1 MTEIKNQIGNTGYTM
16 DKLCNLINIDQQQY
30 AKAHMRARRL
40 DALDRNKLWEALK
53 AQFPRYQL
61 LPQTNHI
68 SYIKNNIL
76 ASIYT
81 VGKSAQLLCT
91 SEQDRDVVENLNIA
105 IDHIWE
111 SCDVAYYELL
121 AGERAALLN
130 LGITQVGWDNS
141 IISGKDDSFTK
152 GQVVLKNID
161 PLKYYRDPFAQTI
174 DEASHV
180 VTWEDYHES
189 LIMANPHYSDAFLKY
204 KAQEK
209 AGKSVPGFNIVKPEM
224 MTDKVSTHVCNKEG
238 YHRIYTWFVRDD
250 KKIHEIHIM
259 DMKVVLYVK
268 ENIKPAMF
276 PFAELYC
283 NIPSGDLL
291 GTSEPAKVMDNS
303 IVYNIMQS
311 IIATSEYKNQNPP
324 RFISNGSGINVNAFV
339 KHGNEADRTFV
350 VQGDASKAVHYHQY
364 PQPSAAAYNCLGTLT
379 NDIQTITGVDGK
391 YTGRDTGSVL
401 TTGGVNSMLDAATM
415 IDATK
420 ICLYENYAKR
430 LSKLIIFNYI
440 HFGGTRNYLV
450 KSPGKVDKYT
460 MKKVKFTDIP
470 NSIVMDYTIDISS
483 EMPKNKARIA
493 ATADAMIEKQ
503 MQYQGAGLEVD
514 LITPQ
519 EWLMMQDIPN
529 KEYFE
534 ERMGIQRT
542 QNWNTIVAQ
551 AVTQYSALIDNG
563 IDSANAINMVAN
575 QMSAEQANEA
585 QAPAPEQIVQEGQIF

>member
-1 MTEIKNQIGNTGYTM
+1 MENKNTIGNTGYTM

-30 AKAHMRARRL
+30 AKAHLRARRL

-53 AQFPRYQL
+53 AQFPKYQL
-61 LPQTNHI
+61 LPQTNFV
-68 SYIKNNIL
+68 SYVKNNIL

-81 VGKSAQLLCT
+81 VGKSAEFICT
-91 SEQDRDVVENLNIA
+91 SEEDRDAVENLNIA

-111 SCDVAYYELL
+111 ARNVAYYELL

-141 IISGKDDSFTK
+141 IITGQDASFEK
-152 GQVVLKNID
+152 GQVVLKNVD
-161 PLKYYRDPFAQTI
+161 PLKYYRDPFAQTL

-180 VTWEDYHES
+180 VTWEDYHET
-189 LIMANPHYSDAFLKY
+189 LIASNPNYSKAFQQW

-209 AGKSVPGFNIVKPEM
+209 AGKSVPGFNIVRPEM

-238 YHRIYTWFVRDD
+238 YHRIYTWFVREG
-250 KKIHEIHIM
+250 KNIHEIHIM

-268 ENIKPAMF
+268 EKIKPAMF

-283 NIPSGDLL
+283 NLPSGDLL
-291 GTSEPAKVMDNS
+291 GTSEPSKIMDNS

-324 RFISNGSGINVNAFV
+324 RFISNSSGINVNAFV

-379 NDIQTITGVDGK
+379 GDIQMVTGVDGK
-391 YTGRDTGSVL
+391 YTGRDTGSVI

-415 IDATK
+415 IDSTK
-420 ICLYENYAKR
+420 IVLYEAYAKR
-430 LSKLIIFNYI
+430 LSQLIIFNYI
-440 HFGGTRNYLV
+440 NFGGTRRYLV
-450 KSPGKVDKYT
+450 KNTSKVDKYE
-460 MKKVKFTDIP
+460 MAEVKFTDIP
-470 NSIVMDYTIDISS
+470 NTIVMDYTISISS

-493 ATADAMIEKQ
+493 AMADRMIEMQ

-551 AVTQYSALIDNG
+551 AVSAYAGLVDAG
-563 IDSANAINMVAN
+563 TSPANAINMVAN
-575 QMSAEQANEA
+575 QMASQQSNEA
-585 QAPAPEQIVQEGQIF
+585 SELPPEQVVQEGMIY